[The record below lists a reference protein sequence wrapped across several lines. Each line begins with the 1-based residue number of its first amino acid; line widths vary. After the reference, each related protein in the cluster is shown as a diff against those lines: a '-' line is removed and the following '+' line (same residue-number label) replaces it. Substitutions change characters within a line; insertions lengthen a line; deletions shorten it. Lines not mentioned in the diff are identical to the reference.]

1 MYVFA
6 AAVGACM
13 CLIFPA
19 CLIDFDSYFESY
31 PDFEDRE
38 AWDFIV
44 RFYDDYCEIKGTTEQ
59 GNNQRF
65 LVVPA
70 YIDGLEVQSWGAY
83 NPLHDF
89 TMTGSD

>member
-1 MYVFA
+1 MKKLKRLMYVFA

-38 AWDFIV
+38 A
-44 RFYDDYCEIKGTTEQ
+44 
-59 GNNQRF
+59 
-65 LVVPA
+65 
-70 YIDGLEVQSWGAY
+70 
-83 NPLHDF
+83 
-89 TMTGSD
+89 